1 MKSSDVKKGLS
12 SWVIILLMF
21 VALAL
26 GLILNDN
33 LGLES
38 NVILYNILG
47 SLSLMGFL
55 YSHNLSK
62 RTIKTYLDFGINRRE
77 FFRKY
82 LLNVLLML
90 GIMILFIA
98 VYILVYELVFAFDIS
113 FLEMFKIWD
122 LVFLLLVF
130 LLTSFLGLLLG
141 TFKLNIWLLYVIIIV
156 VAAGLLFVFLRLD
169 VDWLINLISLV
180 FISLLLMG
188 DYLLIKNIKI

>member
-55 YSHNLSK
+55 YSYNLSK

-82 LLNVLLML
+82 LLNVLFML

>member
-82 LLNVLLML
+82 LLNVLFML

-113 FLEMFKIWD
+113 FLEIFKIWD

-180 FISLLLMG
+180 FISLLLIG